1 VFRASGNPKNRR
13 RRDARRRDA
22 RRRDARRRDDGAND
36 ATTTARRRR
45 RRDPTRA
52 IERGGDESSA
62 ASSAIAGAVDG
73 ASGTRKSEP
82 RPARRSRAMATSR
95 RARARRGRRRK
106 RREDVLDA
114 GTGAEARRLTFGVS
128 TAWSVR
134 AKEGDSMRGR
144 AKKLEFFSTWT
155 YVNM

>member
-1 VFRASGNPKNRR
+1 
-13 RRDARRRDA
+13 
-22 RRRDARRRDDGAND
+22 
-36 ATTTARRRR
+36 
-45 RRDPTRA
+45 
-52 IERGGDESSA
+52 
-62 ASSAIAGAVDG
+62 
-73 ASGTRKSEP
+73 
-82 RPARRSRAMATSR
+82 MATSR

-155 YVNM
+155 YVVLEIHYFVTDFHTKVARTSTFHTVFCVKAPIISHALPSSNR